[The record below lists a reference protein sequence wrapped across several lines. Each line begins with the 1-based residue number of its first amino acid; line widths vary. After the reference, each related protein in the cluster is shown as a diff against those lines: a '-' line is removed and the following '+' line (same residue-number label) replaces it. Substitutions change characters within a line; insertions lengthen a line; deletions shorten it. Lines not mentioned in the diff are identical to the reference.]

1 MREFYQA
8 GVPKNFILSKVVW
21 YEYYKFFVVFN
32 NSFKNRSYVITIN
45 YIPRNGLKIQQHNK
59 RSNTV
64 IK

>member
-1 MREFYQA
+1 MDIMV
-8 GVPKNFILSKVVW
+8 GIPKKYHIKNLYSI
-21 YEYYKFFVVFN
+21 YYCKFLVYFN
-32 NSFKNRSYVITIN
+32 NSFKNRSYVITID